1 MASIII
7 KNSTI
12 SFNKEDGNK
21 RTQITGYPT
30 VGTIISWAGNNISHL
45 NNTKYLI
52 CYGQA
57 LTTSDYPELFN
68 VIGYRYGG
76 SETTFYLPDFMNRYP
91 AGSDS
96 TSTLKLD
103 GEEAHKGGD
112 YNMSNSHFPHN
123 HSIGNV
129 TFAIQHARRLIDNG
143 SDAWRFLNTWNQF
156 NRTSTNPLNSSGVEQ
171 TSQKPTLPKY
181 TILSFIIKA
190 LP

>member
-76 SETTFYLPDFMNRYP
+76 SGTTFYLPDFMNRYP

-123 HSIGNV
+123 HAIDNV
-129 TFAIQHARRLIDNG
+129 TFAIHHEQRDIDDYG
-143 SDAWRFLNTWNQF
+143 DAWRFANTWNQF